1 MIFFIIRILLFT
13 NLEVIITMSI
23 NTRRNRLL
31 KIEETVRENKNI
43 TLGVLYSKAYND
55 WGITERT
62 FWSYLEELK
71 VTDILDFDNSGM
83 DTLRKSKVLSR
94 KVKIKK

>member
-1 MIFFIIRILLFT
+1 M
-13 NLEVIITMSI
+13 TMSI

-43 TLGVLYSKAYND
+43 SLGVLYSKAVND

-71 VTDILDFDNSGM
+71 VTDVLDFDNSGM